1 MKKLFALLLALT
13 MVFSLAAT
21 AAAEGTTVT
30 HSITISNSDAGHT
43 YSAYQIFDGV
53 ISDGKLTEIEWGS
66 AISNGAAL
74 IDALQADE
82 DLGALFADVQ
92 DDAET
97 TEINEAKIIETAE
110 QVADILAA
118 NSDNA
123 KLVTA
128 FANVVETI
136 VGTSAGSA
144 DTQNNSGNY
153 VIDVSETG
161 DGYYIVKDTGTI
173 ADGHAATKYMLR
185 VLGNDEIAV
194 KTEAPTLDKQ
204 VQDENVDGDKEA
216 ESADGWGETADHQI
230 GDEVEFKLIAT
241 INADNAVQYYD
252 TYPLYFTDI
261 MTEGLTLNANSI
273 AVKVGEK
280 TIDSSCYTVYT
291 GDNAVLNTITDGAIT
306 DTTKYSFVV
315 YIKDTKKLTSNSNEV
330 ALTRPTKVVVTFNAT
345 LNEKAKLND
354 EDENKNTG
362 DLWYDNNP
370 NSDSWGSTAPDSVWV
385 FTYDINSKKVDTEGN
400 ALANA
405 VFNLKTST
413 ATDATAIQLV
423 KVSETTESDKV
434 TKVTYRPYDAEL
446 DKDISSEDIITDMTS
461 PAGGYFTIIGLDV
474 GTYYLV
480 EKQAPTGYN
489 AIDPIEIKITATH
502 AEDEGASSAT
512 TSVKHNGADPAT
524 VNIVNKQGTEL
535 PETGGM
541 GTTLFYIVGGILVAA
556 AVVLLVTK
564 KRMGAEG

>member
-66 AISNGAAL
+66 AISDGAGLITAL
-74 IDALQADE
+74 KYDNILKDYFKDTGKAGEEGYNALD
-82 DLGALFADVQ
+82 
-92 DDAET
+92 
-97 TEINEAKIIETAE
+97 TAE
-110 QVADILAA
+110 EVADILAT

-123 KLVTA
+123 ALVTA
-128 FANVVETI
+128 FANVVETK
-136 VGTSAGSA
+136 VRTSAGSA
-144 DTQNNSGNY
+144 KAQNSSGDY
-153 VIDVSETG
+153 VIDVSNTG

-173 ADGHAATKYMLR
+173 TDGHAATKYMLR
-185 VLGNDEIAV
+185 VLGNDRIAV

-204 VQDENVDGDKEA
+204 VQDEVADAEDG
-216 ESADGWGETADHQI
+216 ADSNGWGETADHQI
-230 GDEVEFKLIAT
+230 GDGVNFKLIAT

-273 AVKVGEK
+273 AVKVGDQ

-291 GDNAVLNTITDGAIT
+291 GDSAVLSNITNNAIT
-306 DTTKYSFVV
+306 DTAQYSFVV
-315 YIKDTKKLTSNSNEV
+315 YINNAKALTSNGTAV
-330 ALTRPTKVVVTFNAT
+330 ALTQPTKVVVTFNAT
-345 LNEKAKLND
+345 LNENAKLNN
-354 EDENKNTG
+354 EKENKNTG

-385 FTYDINSKKVDTEGN
+385 FTYDINSQKVDTEGKALEN
-400 ALANA
+400 AI
-405 VFNLKTST
+405 FNLKTST
-413 ATDATAIQLV
+413 ATDASAIQLV
-423 KVSETTESDKV
+423 KVSETTEGEKV

-489 AIDPIEIKITATH
+489 AIEPVEIQITATH
-502 AEDEGASSAT
+502 AENEGAASAT
-512 TSVKHNGADPAT
+512 TSVKHNGATPAT
-524 VNIVNKQGTEL
+524 VTIVNKQGTEL

>member
-66 AISNGAAL
+66 AISDGAGLITAL
-74 IDALQADE
+74 KYDNILKDYFKDTGKAGQEGYNALD
-82 DLGALFADVQ
+82 
-92 DDAET
+92 
-97 TEINEAKIIETAE
+97 TAE
-110 QVADILAA
+110 EVADILAT
-118 NSDNA
+118 NSNNA
-123 KLVTA
+123 TLVAA
-128 FANVVETI
+128 FANVVETK
-136 VGTSAGSA
+136 VSTPAGSA
-144 DTQNNSGNY
+144 NVQNSNGDY
-153 VIDVSETG
+153 VIDVSNTG

-173 ADGHAATKYMLR
+173 TDGHAATKYMLR
-185 VLGNDEIAV
+185 VLGNDRIAV

-204 VQDENVDGDKEA
+204 VQDEVADA
-216 ESADGWGETADHQI
+216 ETGADSNGWGETADHQI

-273 AVKVGEK
+273 AVKVGDK

-291 GDNAVLNTITDGAIT
+291 GDNAVLNTITDGAIS
-306 DTTKYSFVV
+306 DATKYSFVV

-330 ALTRPTKVVVTFNAT
+330 ALTQPTKVVVSFNAT

-354 EDENKNTG
+354 VDENKNTG

-385 FTYDINSKKVDTEGN
+385 FTYDINSQKVDTEGK

-405 VFNLKTST
+405 IFNLKTST
-413 ATDATAIQLV
+413 AAEATAIQLV
-423 KVSETTESDKV
+423 EVSKTTEGEGENAKV
-434 TKVTYRPYDAEL
+434 TKVTYRPYDSNL
-446 DKDISSEDIITDMTS
+446 DKEEDIITDMTS

-480 EKQAPTGYN
+480 EKQAPEGYN
-489 AIDPIEIKITATH
+489 TIDPIEIKITATH
-502 AEDEGASSAT
+502 AEDEGAASAT
-512 TSVKHNGADPAT
+512 TTVKHNNAEPAT
-524 VNIVNKQGTEL
+524 VTIVNKKGTEL

-541 GTTLFYIVGGILVAA
+541 GTTLFYMVGGIMVAA
-556 AVVLLVTK
+556 ALVLLVTK
-564 KRMGAEG
+564 KRMGAET